1 MYGVSADVPSNHAQL
16 IENRDLHFQIL
27 SDPEATFFRYTGVA
41 DNPDVI
47 KRGYALFSSEGELLE
62 QRVTDHL
69 YTGIAELLDIQTD

>member
-16 IENRDLHFQIL
+16 IENRNLNFQIL
-27 SDPEATFFRYTGVA
+27 SDPEATFFQYAGIV

-47 KRGYALFSSEGELLE
+47 KRGYALFSPEGELLE
-62 QRVTDHL
+62 QQITDHL